1 MVFDSAHKTYKMKK
15 KKLTKEEKLM
25 KVHEQRFAMTI
36 ILCNL
41 LEAENG
47 VSMSIKSATAAS
59 LINMIEMS
67 MIPGDDDG
75 LKNLINNAINQ
86 FCYEVEIKHDIEN
99 YRGRLEKS
107 VQTAKGLVDEMKAKI
122 QRIKEGE
129 DILKNICLN

>member
-1 MVFDSAHKTYKMKK
+1 MKK
-15 KKLTKEEKLM
+15 KKLTAAEKGM
-25 KVHEQRFAMTI
+25 KINEQRFSMII

-59 LINMIEMS
+59 LMNMMEMS

-75 LKNLINNAINQ
+75 LKDLINNSINH
-86 FCYEVEIKHDIEN
+86 FCYEVETTHDIEN

-107 VQTAKGLVDEMKAKI
+107 VQAARGMVDEMKAKI
-122 QRIKEGE
+122 ERIKQGE